1 MRVEGCGLRVDGYRL
16 LIPPSQWQLNDI
28 GVVERDGLRV
38 DSEYLEAIAH
48 NIQCSLD
55 RPSSTRAKSRNV
67 AHWAALMTVC
77 P

>member
-1 MRVEGCGLRVDGYRL
+1 M
-16 LIPPSQWQLNDI
+16 NDI

-67 AHWAALMTVC
+67 AHWAALMTVSSL
-77 P
+77 PLNPEPWTLNLEP